1 MYDLYI
7 AHNDYTFENNFEL
20 KKASLLLSFLDEKC
34 IEKSAIF
41 VNIFF
46 HKMTYNIF
54 TGYLSIGKWYSINA
68 ELSDLS
74 ISVFKVKICLEFG
87 EILWP
92 KGRWLIM
99 PVVLGFLKGQ
109 T

>member
-1 MYDLYI
+1 MTI
-7 AHNDYTFENNFEL
+7 HL
-20 KKASLLLSFLDEKC
+20 KITMISPADEKC
-34 IEKSAIF
+34 IEKITIF

-54 TGYLSIGKWYSINA
+54 TGYLSIGKWYSIDA
-68 ELSDLS
+68 ELSEPS

-87 EILWP
+87 EILRP
-92 KGRWLIM
+92 KGRGIVM
-99 PVVLGFLKGQ
+99 PVDRGFFKGQ

>member
-1 MYDLYI
+1 MTI
-7 AHNDYTFENNFEL
+7 HL
-20 KKASLLLSFLDEKC
+20 KITMTSPADEKC
-34 IEKSAIF
+34 IEKMTIF

-54 TGYLSIGKWYSINA
+54 TGYLSIGKWYSIDA
-68 ELSDLS
+68 ELSEPS

-87 EILWP
+87 EILRP
-92 KGRWLIM
+92 KDRWFVM
-99 PVVLGFLKGQ
+99 HFVLGFLKGQ

>member
-20 KKASLLLSFLDEKC
+20 KKASLLLSFLDENALK
-34 IEKSAIF
+34 KSAIF

-54 TGYLSIGKWYSINA
+54 TGYLSIGKWYSIDA
-68 ELSDLS
+68 ELSEPS
-74 ISVFKVKICLEFG
+74 ISVFKVKIC
-87 EILWP
+87 
-92 KGRWLIM
+92 
-99 PVVLGFLKGQ
+99 
-109 T
+109 